1 MSHFDIVQWV
11 DFARNLTAP
20 DRRAVLEEHLE
31 ACAEC
36 RTTVDLLLKVA
47 STAANEAGMEP
58 PEHVV
63 TRAKSIFPASAREE
77 GNNLRRLIATLVFD
91 PFAEPLTA
99 GVRSEYR
106 PVRQLVY
113 RAGDYFV
120 DLRLD
125 AERDSTAVTL
135 VGQIANYSAPADSL
149 ASIPIFLMAGRKV
162 VRETVSNGFGEFS
175 LEYTPRTNL
184 RLCLPLVESGVQL
197 EVPLNQLLPAQ

>member
-1 MSHFDIVQWV
+1 MGHFDIIQWV

-20 DRRAVLEEHLE
+20 ERRAVLQAHLE
-31 ACAEC
+31 VCAEC
-36 RTTVDLLLKVA
+36 RTTVDLLLRVA
-47 STAANEAGMEP
+47 STAASEAGTEP
-58 PEHVV
+58 PAHVV
-63 TRAKSIFPASAREE
+63 TRAKSIFPTGSREE
-77 GNNLRRLIATLVFD
+77 GNNLRRLIAKLVFD
-91 PFAEPLTA
+91 PFVDPVTA

-135 VGQIANYSAPADSL
+135 VGQIANYSAPGDLL
-149 ASIPIFLMAGRKV
+149 ASIPIFLMSGRKV
-162 VRETVSNGFGEFS
+162 VRETVSNDFGEFS
-175 LEYTPRTNL
+175 LEYTPKPNL